1 MCMGMRGVG
10 EGVLGLVG
18 SVSKGMGKDM
28 GRRSKRVR
36 KMGCLLIISEVG
48 MLIDF
53 FLSVMS
59 YTLIIYKNKQYK

>member
-28 GRRSKRVR
+28 GKRSKRVR
-36 KMGCLLIISEVG
+36 KMGC
-48 MLIDF
+48 
-53 FLSVMS
+53 
-59 YTLIIYKNKQYK
+59 

>member
-28 GRRSKRVR
+28 GKRSKRVR

-53 FLSVMS
+53 FSL
-59 YTLIIYKNKQYK
+59 L